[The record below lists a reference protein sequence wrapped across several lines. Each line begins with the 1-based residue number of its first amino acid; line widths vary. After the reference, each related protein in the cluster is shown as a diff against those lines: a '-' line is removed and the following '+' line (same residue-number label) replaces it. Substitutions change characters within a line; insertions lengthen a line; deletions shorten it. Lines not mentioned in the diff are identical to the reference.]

1 MNAFLSAF
9 WAETL
14 KARRSKVSL
23 LTVACFLIL
32 PVIFGLFM
40 FILKDPERART
51 MGLIGAKAQLLTGG
65 VADWPA
71 YFEFLSLGIAGV
83 GAILFAFIT
92 AWVFGREFSD
102 HTVKELLAL
111 PTPRGVIVGAKFVLT
126 ALWILGLTLLIFV
139 SGLGIGAAV
148 GMPGWSLELAWTSF
162 LSLMTTALLTFML
175 MPLVAL
181 FASAGRGYLP
191 PLGWAFCTLAL
202 AQVAGM
208 MGWGDWLPWSVPG
221 LFSLM
226 FSVVY
231 GQRAGQIG
239 IHSYILVLLTFIAG
253 IAATFAWWRSADQT
267 R

>member
-23 LTVACFLIL
+23 VTAAGFS
-32 PVIFGLFM
+32 IFPIIGGLFM
-40 FILKDPERART
+40 LIMKDPERALT
-51 MGLIGAKAQLLTGG
+51 MGLIGAKAQLLTAG
-65 VADWPA
+65 VADWPT
-71 YFEFLSLGIAGV
+71 YLVFLSLGTAAG

-102 HTVKELLAL
+102 HTAKELLAL
-111 PTPRGVIVGAKFVLT
+111 PTPREMIVGAKFVLI
-126 ALWILGLTLLIFV
+126 ALWILGLTILIFV
-139 SGLGIGAAV
+139 IGLGIGAAV
-148 GMPGWSLELAWTSF
+148 GIPGWSLELAWTSF
-162 LSLMTTALLTFML
+162 WSLMATALLTFML
-175 MPLVAL
+175 MPFVAL

-191 PLGWAFCTLAL
+191 PLGWAFFTLGL

-208 MGWGDWLPWSVPG
+208 MGWGDWFPWSVPAQ
-221 LFSLM
+221 FSAA
-226 FSVVY
+226 FSVMY
-231 GQRAGQIG
+231 GQRAAQIG

-253 IAATFAWWRSADQT
+253 IAATFAWWRSADQA

>member
-1 MNAFLSAF
+1 FS
-9 WAETL
+9 
-14 KARRSKVSL
+14 
-23 LTVACFLIL
+23 
-32 PVIFGLFM
+32 IFPIIGGLFM

-71 YFEFLSLGIAGV
+71 YFEFLSLGTAGG

-102 HTVKELLAL
+102 HTAKELLAL
-111 PTPRGVIVGAKFVLT
+111 PTPREIIVGAKFVLT

-139 SGLGIGAAV
+139 IGLGIGTAV
-148 GMPGWSLELAWTSF
+148 GIPGWSLELAWTSF
-162 LSLMTTALLTFML
+162 WSLMTTALLTSML
-175 MPLVAL
+175 MPFVAL

-191 PLGWAFCTLAL
+191 PLGWAFFTLAL

-208 MGWGDWLPWSVPG
+208 MGWGDWVPWSVPG

-231 GQRAGQIG
+231 GQRAEQIG

>member
-23 LTVACFLIL
+23 MTAAAFLIF
-32 PVIFGLFM
+32 PIIGGLFM
-40 FILKDPERART
+40 FILKDPEGARA

-65 VADWPA
+65 VADWPT
-71 YFEFLSLGIAGV
+71 YFIFLSLGTAAG

-111 PTPRGVIVGAKFVLT
+111 PTPRETIVGAKFVLT
-126 ALWILGLTLLIFV
+126 ALWILGLTLFIYMI
-139 SGLGIGAAV
+139 GLGIGAAV
-148 GMPGWSLELAWTSF
+148 GLPGWSLELAWTSF
-162 LSLMTTALLTFML
+162 WSLMTTAILTSML
-175 MPLVAL
+175 MPFVAL

-191 PLGWAFCTLAL
+191 PLGWAFATLVL

-208 MGWGDWLPWSVPG
+208 MGWGDWFPWSVPG

-231 GQRAGQIG
+231 GQRAEQIG
-239 IHSYILVLLTFIAG
+239 IHSYVVVLLAFIAG
-253 IAATFAWWRSADQT
+253 IAATFVWWRSADQS

>member
-1 MNAFLSAF
+1 MKAFLSAF
-9 WAETL
+9 WAEAL

-23 LTVACFLIL
+23 LTAAGFLIL
-32 PVIFGLFM
+32 PVIGGLFM

-65 VADWPA
+65 VANWPA
-71 YFEFLSLGIAGV
+71 YFDFLSLGTAAG

-102 HTVKELLAL
+102 HTAKELLAL
-111 PTPRGVIVGAKFVLT
+111 PTPRWIIVGAKFVLT
-126 ALWILGLTLLIFV
+126 ALWILILTLLIFV
-139 SGLGIGAAV
+139 FGLGIGAAV
-148 GMPGWSLELAWTSF
+148 DIPGWSLELAWTSF
-162 LSLMTTALLTFML
+162 WSLMTTALLTSML
-175 MPLVAL
+175 MPFVAL

-191 PLGWAFCTLAL
+191 PIAWAFLTMAF
-202 AQVAGM
+202 AQVVGM
-208 MGWGDWLPWSVPG
+208 MGWGDWFPWAVPG

-231 GQRAGQIG
+231 GQRAESIG
-239 IHSYILVLLTFIAG
+239 IHSYILVLLTFIVG